1 MGRPGDYLK
10 RLFARRPVA
19 SESEAEQLRIAFT
32 SRYHSFRLLLEA
44 NKRALT
50 IMAEVE
56 ETLRGARP
64 FGITFVRATCT
75 RMATQVWQMIR
86 HLDDLAPGKYAP
98 LRGRFR
104 SIQDHINPFLGP
116 QTRPA
121 SGRLVLAVRDISAA
135 SADDVGGK
143 MASLGEVRNRIG
155 LPVPDGFVVTASGFR
170 RFMEHDDLQ
179 GEINRRL
186 QLAGG
191 TSWEHLHSLSS
202 EIEQLIVRAALP
214 QELERAILEH
224 YHLLE
229 QDCGE
234 KVSVAVRSSALDED
248 VAGASLAG
256 QYRSALD
263 VREDAL
269 LSAYKS
275 VVASLYEIPAMSYRM
290 ERGLRHEDV
299 SMCVGFLPMIDAVA
313 GGVLYSRNPLDS
325 RDDSI
330 VINSAWGLPKPVV
343 EGRISSDLFLVA
355 RGQPPEIRRREIA
368 DKPNKLVCYPDEEVC
383 RLDSTGDDRSRAS
396 LTDDQIL
403 GLARL
408 EIRVEDHYGVPQ
420 DLEWA
425 IDRRGSIA
433 LLQSRELRLQHTTA
447 PPTPARD
454 GEAPPGPILASGGTA
469 ASAGAAAGPVFVVEM
484 EADALRFP
492 EGAVLATVQP
502 IPRWASLLSRAVAV
516 VAEHG
521 SVAGHLANVA
531 REFGVP
537 ALFGVEGV
545 VTKLEQGQTV
555 TVDADGRTIYEG
567 RIEALLSH
575 PPRRENPMEGTPVH
589 DALQGAA
596 EHIVPLN
603 LLEPD
608 APQFRA
614 EECRTLHDIT
624 RFCHEMAVQEM
635 FRFGKDHHFP
645 ERSSKQLYGDVP
657 MQWWVLNLD
666 DGFKEEVKGRYIRL
680 ENLVCVPMLALWE
693 GITAVPWEG
702 PPPLD
707 GRGFVSVMFGATT
720 NRALTTGVRS
730 SYADRNYFM
739 VSKDY
744 CSLSSRL
751 GAHFCIIEALV
762 CERTPEN
769 YLSFQFKGGA
779 ADYER
784 RLGRVVFVKEILEDY
799 GFRVELNEDNL
810 IARLEGREMEYM
822 KDRLRILGYLTI
834 HTRQLDMVMSR
845 PASVSH
851 YREKLRGDIESILS
865 GNVGSPSPGG

>member
-1 MGRPGDYLK
+1 MGRLGDTLR
-10 RLFARRPVA
+10 RLVARRPVS

-32 SRYHSFRLLLEA
+32 SRYHSFRMLLEA

-50 IMAEVE
+50 VMAEIE
-56 ETLRGARP
+56 ETLRGTRP
-64 FGITFVRATCT
+64 FGITFVRASCT
-75 RMATQVWQMIR
+75 RMATHVWQMIR

-98 LRGRFR
+98 LRDRFR
-104 SIQDHINPFLGP
+104 SIQDRINLFLGP

-121 SGRLVLAVRDISAA
+121 SGRLVLTVRDISAA
-135 SADDVGGK
+135 SVDEVGGK
-143 MASLGEVRNRIG
+143 MASLGEMRNRIG

-170 RFMEHDDLQ
+170 RFMEHNDLQ
-179 GEINRRL
+179 GEIDRRL

-191 TSWEHLHSLSS
+191 MRPEHLHSLSS
-202 EIEQLIVRAALP
+202 EIEQLIARAELP
-214 QELERAILEH
+214 QELEQAILEH
-224 YHLLE
+224 YRLLE
-229 QDCGE
+229 EACE
-234 KVSVAVRSSALDED
+234 ERVAVAVRSSALDED

-256 QYRSALD
+256 QYRSVLD
-263 VREDAL
+263 IREDAL

-275 VVASLYEIPAMSYRM
+275 VVASMYEIPAMSYRM
-290 ERGLRHEDV
+290 ERGLRHEEV

-313 GGVLYSRNPLDS
+313 GGVLYSRNPVDS

-355 RGQPPEIRRREIA
+355 RGQPPEIRHREIA

-383 RLDSTGDDRSRAS
+383 RLATTGDDRSRPS

-403 GLARL
+403 GLAQL
-408 EIRVEDHYGVPQ
+408 AIRVEDHYGVPQ
-420 DLEWA
+420 DAEWA
-425 IDRRGSIA
+425 IDGCGSIA
-433 LLQSRELRLQHTTA
+433 LLQSRELRLQHATA
-447 PPTPARD
+447 PPTSARD
-454 GEAPPGPILASGGTA
+454 GEPPRGPILASGGIA

-492 EGAVLATVQP
+492 DGAVLATVQP
-502 IPRWASLLSRAVAV
+502 IPRWANLLSRAAAV

-545 VTKLEQGQTV
+545 VAKLEEGQVV
-555 TVDADGRTIYEG
+555 TVDADGRTVYEG
-567 RIEALLSH
+567 RIEALLSRE
-575 PPRRENPMEGTPVH
+575 PRRGNPMEGTPVH

-596 EHIVPLN
+596 GHIVPLK
-603 LLEPD
+603 LLDPD
-608 APQFRA
+608 ASQFRA
-614 EECRTLHDIT
+614 DGCQTLHDIT

-666 DGFKEEVKGRYIRL
+666 DGFREEVKGRYIGL
-680 ENLVCVPMLALWE
+680 ENIVCVPMRALWE

-707 GRGFVSVMFGATT
+707 GKGFMSVMFEATT
-720 NRALTTGVRS
+720 NTALTTGVRS
-730 SYADRNYFM
+730 PYADRNYFM

-751 GAHFCIIEALV
+751 GAHFCITEALV
-762 CERTPEN
+762 SERTQEN
-769 YLSFQFKGGA
+769 YVSFQFKGGA

-784 RLGRVVFVKEILEDY
+784 RLRRVVFVKEILEDY
-799 GFRVELNEDNL
+799 GFRAELNEDNL
-810 IARLEGREMEYM
+810 IARLEGRETEYM

-851 YREKLRGDIESILS
+851 YHEKLRGDIESILS
-865 GNVGSPSPGG
+865 GGAHSRGAGR